1 MPEISSSPVAG
12 SRVRR
17 ARHRVGLTQVE
28 LARRLGLS
36 ASYLNLIE
44 HNQRP
49 LTPKLLMRISQ
60 VLEVDAGALSDEGE
74 RETVSELTETL
85 TDPVFLAQAIEA
97 SEIVAAVRTSPA
109 ISEAMLTLYLA
120 YCGQRDKASELG
132 EAVCRREALA
142 EVNYDFRTLVASIR
156 SSAEILADNPDLDLD
171 QRRRFLGVVV
181 ENSKRLVPLLGDLL
195 ETDSTADISGGVSG
209 RPAFEDI
216 ADFLHTTGGYFAD
229 LEDAADGVRKAAGI
243 SAIATDDRLAS
254 CLARERPGP
263 EPEIV
268 LEDLSI
274 EARRLAIAKRV
285 AIERCADVIAH
296 CSESVPWV
304 APGAR
309 SLALDALAEYLA
321 EAILMPYDLFLAA
334 THEVRH
340 DIERLQWRFGVGFEQ
355 VCRRLTT
362 LKRPGAKGV
371 PFYLV
376 KVDMAGNVLWRLSSR
391 GFRIPRYN
399 GVCTLWNVHAAF
411 LTPEVTRVQLSRMP
425 DGRSYFSIARALRC
439 PESKTVRSPR
449 YFAVELGCDTAF
461 ARDFVYADGLEL
473 TGSAVAVPV
482 GTTCR
487 LCERLECPH
496 RVLPPLRQPAKMADG
511 GSMSSGD

>member
-1 MPEISSSPVAG
+1 
-12 SRVRR
+12 
-17 ARHRVGLTQVE
+17 VGLTQVD

-49 LTPKLLMRISQ
+49 LTAKLLIRISK
-60 VLEVDAGALSDEGE
+60 VLDVETGVLSDDGE
-74 RETVSELTETL
+74 RESVSELTEIL
-85 TDPVFLAQAIEA
+85 TDPVFSAGSIEA

-109 ISEAMLTLYLA
+109 MSNAMLTLYLA
-120 YCGQRDKASELG
+120 YCSQRDKASALG
-132 EAVCRREALA
+132 EAVRRREALA

-156 SSAEILADNPDLDLD
+156 SSAEILADNPDLDLA

-181 ENSKRLVPLLGDLL
+181 ENSKRLVPLFGDLL

-216 ADFLHTTGGYFAD
+216 ADFLHTTGSYFAD
-229 LEDAADGVRKAAGI
+229 LEDAADWVRKAAGI
-243 SAIATDDRLAS
+243 SGIATDDRLAS
-254 CLARERPGP
+254 CLARERTGP
-263 EPEIV
+263 EHPEIV

-296 CSESVPWV
+296 CSESVEWA

-309 SLALDALAEYLA
+309 SVALDALAEYLA

-334 THEVRH
+334 AHEVRH

-376 KVDMAGNVLWRLSSR
+376 KVDMAGNVLWRLGSP

-449 YFAVELGCDTAF
+449 YLAVELGCDTAF
-461 ARDFVYADGLEL
+461 ARDLVYADGLEL

-511 GSMSSGD
+511 GSMSSGG